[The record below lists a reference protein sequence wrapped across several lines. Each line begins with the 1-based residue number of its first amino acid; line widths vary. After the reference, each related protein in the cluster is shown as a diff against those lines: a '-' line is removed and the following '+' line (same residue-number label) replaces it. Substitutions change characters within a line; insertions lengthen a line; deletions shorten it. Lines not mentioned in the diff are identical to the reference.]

1 MQNSSAALLAAIIT
15 AVVVFY
21 FTSRWFTAKAA
32 RNTVRAA
39 KKAVPAARTVFWHSI
54 GGVVKLGLLL
64 ALLVL
69 VFVAWSTR
77 DLQSADDQ
85 KPAPTTSATHR

>member
-21 FTSRWFTAKAA
+21 FTSKWFTAKAA
-32 RNTVRAA
+32 RNTVRVA
-39 KKAVPAARTVFWHSI
+39 KAAVPAARTVFWKTI
-54 GGVVKLGLLL
+54 GGVVKMGLLV

-69 VFVAWSTR
+69 VLVAWSSR
-77 DLQSADDQ
+77 DLQSAGEQ
-85 KPAPTTSATHR
+85 KPAPTSSATHR